1 MGSIEKLF
9 DQLHIQTY
17 LRSIRVKLV
26 LLSTGVFAAAL
37 IVLSA
42 ILYKGVIDAQQ
53 DGFDTALQHYAVD
66 ISGGFDVNFLGGLVL
81 KREVI
86 VEENKIFPFSLGQS
100 IVQFRTL
107 NGNVLLTSRRFERSL
122 PISQPA
128 LTAVMK
134 QGSVFETHFL
144 GREPYRIINYLVQK
158 ESLPPLILQVA
169 APLTSVQQERQ
180 RLLPLIWILIPSAL
194 ILAAVFGFLLSTRAL
209 KPVFRIIESAKAI
222 KPDELSA
229 RVPVPEETELREL
242 GLTLNDLLKRLESAF
257 ESQERFI
264 ADASHQLKT
273 PLAILRGELDVFR
286 KTERSAEETRE
297 LLTSISQETNQL
309 SKMVDDLLLLARFDS
324 GTWKPNFSKIRIDEA
339 LLETFAQLERLA
351 KDQNVVLSLELDTE
365 ASGEDFEVTGDADL
379 LKALFF
385 NLIENAIKYS
395 PKPGG
400 HAHVELVS
408 DRDRGVSVTVQ
419 DNGPGVPPEDLD
431 RIFDRFYR
439 GSRKQHLVS
448 GVGLGLSIANRI
460 AILHG
465 ASLKVETP
473 AIGGTLFK
481 LHVPRH

>member
-1 MGSIEKLF
+1 M
-9 DQLHIQTY
+9 
-17 LRSIRVKLV
+17 
-26 LLSTGVFAAAL
+26 LSTAVFAAAL

-42 ILYKGVIDAQQ
+42 VLYKGVIDAQQ

-107 NGNVLLTSRRFERSL
+107 NGNVLLTSRRFERAL
-122 PISQPA
+122 PISKEA
-128 LTAVMK
+128 LEATLKA
-134 QGSVFETHFL
+134 GSVFETHYL

-180 RLLPLIWILIPSAL
+180 RLLPLIWTLIPMAL
-194 ILAAVFGFLLSTRAL
+194 LLAAIFGYLLSTRAL
-209 KPVFRIIESAKAI
+209 SPVFRIIDSAKAI

-229 RVPVPEETELREL
+229 RVPVPEETELKEL
-242 GLTLNDLLKRLESAF
+242 GITLNDLLSRLQAAF
-257 ESQERFI
+257 DSQERFI

-273 PLAILRGELDVFR
+273 PLAIIRGELDVFR
-286 KTERSAEETRE
+286 KTDRTAEETRE
-297 LLTSISQETNQL
+297 LLGSISQETNQL

-324 GTWKPNFSKIRIDEA
+324 GAWKPNFSKIRIDEA
-339 LLETFAQLERLA
+339 LLETFAQLERFA
-351 KDQNVVLSLELDTE
+351 RDQNVDLSLSLDTN
-365 ASGEDFEVTGDADL
+365 AAGEDFEVVGDADL

-400 HAHVELVS
+400 FAKVDLRV
-408 DRDRGVSVTVQ
+408 DDGVTITVQ
-419 DNGPGVPPEDLD
+419 DNGPGVPLEDRP

-460 AILHG
+460 AILHK
-465 ASLKVETP
+465 ASLAVETP
-473 AIGGTLFK
+473 DSGGTRFK
-481 LHVPRH
+481 FHIPRD